1 MAALAIL
8 DALDPS
14 TFDQLGW
21 WLCERQVANGGL
33 NGRPEKKADV
43 LAPLPSAF
51 YYNIY
56 LVGVLL
62 MVGIVGVMS
71 Y

>member
-21 WLCERQVANGGL
+21 WLCERQVSNGGL

-43 LAPLPSAF
+43 SCF
-51 YYNIY
+51 Y
-56 LVGVLL
+56 LLRVLNF
-62 MVGIVGVMS
+62 IVGLL
-71 Y
+71 